1 MRVSRYLPHLG
12 NYSIG
17 VLRGYQ
23 EVKHHIL
30 KTFKLGPGDEGF
42 PLDASVELP
51 VDVVGEL
58 KCKRASLSS
67 H

>member
-1 MRVSRYLPHLG
+1 M
-12 NYSIG
+12 
-17 VLRGYQ
+17 
-23 EVKHHIL
+23 KHHIL

-51 VDVVGEL
+51 VDVVREL